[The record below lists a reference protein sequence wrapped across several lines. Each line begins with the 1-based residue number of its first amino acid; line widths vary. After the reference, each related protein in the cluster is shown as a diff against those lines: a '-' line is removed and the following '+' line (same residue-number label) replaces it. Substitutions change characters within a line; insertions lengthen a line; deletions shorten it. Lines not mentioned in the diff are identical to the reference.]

1 MRKITQQAIQAFNN
15 NENFKQGNTRV
26 EVTDSNTYLIL
37 HNTKIAIKTP
47 DNHLY
52 IDTGGYSTKTTK
64 ERLNGLENVHIVQ
77 RDFEWY
83 LNGNEWN
90 GEKIK
95 VK

>member
-1 MRKITQQAIQAFNN
+1 MRKITEQSIQSFNN

-26 EVTDSNTYLIL
+26 DASETSVYLIL
-37 HNTKIAIKTP
+37 HKTKIAIRTP
-47 DNHLY
+47 NNDLY
-52 IDTGGYSTKTTK
+52 IDTGGYLTRTTK
-64 ERLNGLENVHIVQ
+64 ERLNGLENVNIVQ
-77 RDFEWY
+77 RDGVWY